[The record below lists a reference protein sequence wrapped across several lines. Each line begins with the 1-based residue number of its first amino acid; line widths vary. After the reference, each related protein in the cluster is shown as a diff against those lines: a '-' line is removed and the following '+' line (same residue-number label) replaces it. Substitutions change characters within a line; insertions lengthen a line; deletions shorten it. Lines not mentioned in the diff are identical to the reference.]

1 MVRRYA
7 ISRSRNKPPDM
18 DPGAWTILLV
28 DMDGFFASIEA
39 VRHPELTGLPVVVG
53 ADPKGGAGR
62 GVVSTCSYEAREYGI
77 HSGMPI
83 SRAYRLCPDAKF
95 LPVDM
100 ALYQAVSG
108 RIMKILASYADTFQR
123 VSIDEA
129 FIGVKTDDPEDAVET
144 ALNTKKEILTKE
156 ELTCSIGI
164 GPNKLVAKIASDVRK
179 PDGLTVVAPGE
190 VCEFLDLMPV
200 TKIPGIG
207 KKTGQ
212 ALKSMRIE
220 TIRDLREYDSRKLVL
235 RFGKWGYRMQD
246 LARGIDRSE
255 VKEDCTVKSIGREL
269 TFEEDTS
276 DPGIIYDSIDAL
288 ADETHRALSK
298 TGYLFRTV
306 SVKVRSEDFDTHT
319 RSKSIGFTSS
329 DPELVK
335 NISKNLIS
343 EFIGEVKIRLI
354 GIRLSNLRIADNG
367 SSGSVYRFHC
377 LREPCITRQTSIYEF
392 IR

>member
-1 MVRRYA
+1 M
-7 ISRSRNKPPDM
+7 DM
-18 DPGAWTILLV
+18 GTILLV
-28 DMDGFFASIEA
+28 DMDGFFSSIEM
-39 VRHPELTGLPVVVG
+39 VRHPELAGLPVVVG

-62 GVVSTCSYEAREYGI
+62 GVVSTCSYEAQYGI

-108 RIMKILASYADTFQR
+108 RIMNILASYADTFQR

-129 FIGVKTDDPEDAVET
+129 FILVKTDDPEDAIET
-144 ALNTKKEILTKE
+144 ALDIKKAILAKE
-156 ELTCSIGI
+156 RLTCSIGI

-179 PDGLTVVAPGE
+179 PDGLTVVAPDG
-190 VCEFLDLMPV
+190 VCEFLDPLPAK
-200 TKIPGIG
+200 KIPGIG

-212 ALKSMRIE
+212 ILKSMGIE
-220 TIRDLREYDSRKLVL
+220 TIRDLREYDARKLVL
-235 RFGKWGYRMQD
+235 RFGKLGYLMHD
-246 LARGIDRSE
+246 LACGIDRSE
-255 VKEDCTVKSIGREL
+255 VKEDHTVKSIGREM

-276 DPGIIYDSIDAL
+276 DPGLIHDSIDAL
-288 ADETHRALSK
+288 ADATHRALSK
-298 TGYLFRTV
+298 TEYLFRTV
-306 SVKVRSEDFDTHT
+306 SVKVRFEDFDTRT
-319 RSKSIGFTSS
+319 RSKSIGFPSS

-343 EFIGEVKIRLI
+343 EFIGVAKIRLI
-354 GIRLSNLRIADNG
+354 GIRLSNLRMADTG
-367 SSGSVYRFHC
+367 STGATHRCHC
-377 LREPCITRQTSIYEF
+377 LRGQGITRQTSIYEF

>member
-1 MVRRYA
+1 M
-7 ISRSRNKPPDM
+7 
-18 DPGAWTILLV
+18 WTILLV
-28 DMDGFFASIEA
+28 DMDGFFSSIEV
-39 VRHPELTGLPVVVG
+39 VRHPELVGLPVVVG
-53 ADPKGGAGR
+53 ADPKEGAGR

-83 SRAYRLCPDAKF
+83 SRAYRLCPDSKF

-129 FIGVKTDDPEDAVET
+129 FIRVKTDDPEDVIET
-144 ALNTKKEILTKE
+144 ALDIKKEILAKE
-156 ELTCSIGI
+156 RLTCSIGI

-179 PDGLTVVAPGE
+179 PDGLTVVAPYE
-190 VCEFLDLMPV
+190 VCEFLDPMPV
-200 TKIPGIG
+200 KKIPGIG

-212 ALKSMRIE
+212 SLKSMGIE
-220 TIRDLREYDSRKLVL
+220 TIRDLREYDARKLVL
-235 RFGKWGYRMQD
+235 RFGKWGYRMHD
-246 LARGIDRSE
+246 LACGIDRSE
-255 VKEDCTVKSIGREL
+255 VKEDRTVKSIGREL

-276 DPGIIYDSIDAL
+276 DPGLIHDSIDAL
-288 ADETHRALSK
+288 ADATHRALSNA
-298 TGYLFRTV
+298 GYLFRTV
-306 SVKVRSEDFDTHT
+306 SVKVRFEDFDTRT
-319 RSKSIGFTSS
+319 RSRSIGFPSS

-343 EFIGEVKIRLI
+343 EFTGVAKIRLI
-354 GIRLSNLRIADNG
+354 GIRLSNLQMVDNG
-367 SSGSVYRFHC
+367 SSGATHC
-377 LREPCITRQTSIYEF
+377 HACMAGITRQTSIYEF

>member
-1 MVRRYA
+1 MTRDIVA
-7 ISRSRNKPPDM
+7 
-18 DPGAWTILLV
+18 ILLV
-28 DMDGFFASIEA
+28 DMDGFFSSIE
-39 VRHPELTGLPVVVG
+39 VIRHPELAGLPVVVG

-62 GVVSTCSYEAREYGI
+62 GVASTCSYEAREYGI

-129 FIGVKTDDPEDAVET
+129 FILVKADDPEDVIET
-144 ALNTKKEILTKE
+144 ALDIKKAILAKE
-156 ELTCSIGI
+156 RLTCSIGI
-164 GPNKLVAKIASDVRK
+164 GPNKLVAKIASDVLK
-179 PDGLTVVAPGE
+179 PDGLTVVAPDG
-190 VCEFLDLMPV
+190 VCEFLDPMPAK
-200 TKIPGIG
+200 KIPGIG

-212 ALKSMRIE
+212 MLKSMGIE
-220 TIRDLREYDSRKLVL
+220 TIRDLREYDARKLVL
-235 RFGKWGYRMQD
+235 RFGKWGYRMRD
-246 LARGIDRSE
+246 LACGIDRSE
-255 VKEDCTVKSIGREL
+255 VKEDHIVKSIGREL

-288 ADETHRALSK
+288 ADATHRALSK

-306 SVKVRSEDFDTHT
+306 SVKVRFEDFDTRT
-319 RSKSIGFTSS
+319 RSRSIGFPSS

-343 EFIGEVKIRLI
+343 EFTGVAKIRLI
-354 GIRLSNLRIADNG
+354 GIRLSNLRMADNG
-367 SSGSVYRFHC
+367 SPGATHRCHC
-377 LREPCITRQTSIYEF
+377 LRGEGITRQTSIYEF
-392 IR
+392 IL

>member
-1 MVRRYA
+1 MAKRCA
-7 ISRSRNKPPDM
+7 ISRRNKTPDPDQGM
-18 DPGAWTILLV
+18 WTILLV
-28 DMDGFFASIEA
+28 DMDGFFSSIEV
-39 VRHPELTGLPVVVG
+39 VRHPELIGLPVVVG

-83 SRAYRLCPDAKF
+83 SRAYRLCPDSKF

-129 FIGVKTDDPEDAVET
+129 FIRVKTDDPEDVIET
-144 ALNTKKEILTKE
+144 ALDIKKEILAKE
-156 ELTCSIGI
+156 RLTCSIGI

-179 PDGLTVVAPGE
+179 PDGLTVVAPYE
-190 VCEFLDLMPV
+190 VCEFLDPMPV
-200 TKIPGIG
+200 KKIPGIG

-212 ALKSMRIE
+212 SLKSMGIE
-220 TIRDLREYDSRKLVL
+220 TIRDLREYDARKLVL
-235 RFGKWGYRMQD
+235 RFGKWGYRMHD
-246 LARGIDRSE
+246 LACGIDRSE
-255 VKEDCTVKSIGREL
+255 VKEDRTVKSIGREL

-276 DPGIIYDSIDAL
+276 DPGLIHDSIDAL
-288 ADETHRALSK
+288 ADATHRALSNA
-298 TGYLFRTV
+298 GYLFRTV
-306 SVKVRSEDFDTHT
+306 SVKVRFEDFDTRT
-319 RSKSIGFTSS
+319 RSRSIGFPSS

-343 EFIGEVKIRLI
+343 EFTGVAKIRLI
-354 GIRLSNLRIADNG
+354 GIRLSNLQMVDNG
-367 SSGSVYRFHC
+367 SPGATHC
-377 LREPCITRQTSIYEF
+377 HACMAGITRQTSIYEF

>member
-1 MVRRYA
+1 M
-7 ISRSRNKPPDM
+7 
-18 DPGAWTILLV
+18 WTILLV
-28 DMDGFFASIEA
+28 DMDGFFSSIEV
-39 VRHPELTGLPVVVG
+39 VRHPELAGLPVVVG

-108 RIMKILASYADTFQR
+108 RIMKILASYADRFQR

-129 FIGVKTDDPEDAVET
+129 FIQVKTDDPEDVIET
-144 ALNTKKEILTKE
+144 ALDIKKEILAKE
-156 ELTCSIGI
+156 KLTCSIGI
-164 GPNKLVAKIASDVRK
+164 GPNKLVAKIASDAQK
-179 PDGLTVVAPGE
+179 PDGLTVVAPDE
-190 VCEFLDLMPV
+190 VCEFLDPMPAK
-200 TKIPGIG
+200 KIPGIG

-212 ALKSMRIE
+212 ALKGMGIE
-220 TIRDLREYDSRKLVL
+220 TIRDLREYDARKLVL
-235 RFGKWGYRMQD
+235 RFGKWGHRMQD
-246 LARGIDRSE
+246 LAYGIDRSE
-255 VKEDCTVKSIGREL
+255 VKEDRTVKSIGREL

-276 DPGIIYDSIDAL
+276 DPGLIHDSIDAL
-288 ADETHRALSK
+288 ADATHRALSK

-306 SVKVRSEDFDTHT
+306 SVKVRFEDFDTRT
-319 RSKSIGFTSS
+319 RSRSIGFPSS

-354 GIRLSNLRIADNG
+354 GIRLSNLQMVDNG
-367 SSGSVYRFHC
+367 SPGATHC
-377 LREPCITRQTSIYEF
+377 HGLRGQGITRQTSIYEF

>member
-1 MVRRYA
+1 M
-7 ISRSRNKPPDM
+7 DM
-18 DPGAWTILLV
+18 GTILLV
-28 DMDGFFASIEA
+28 DMDGFFSSIEM
-39 VRHPELTGLPVVVG
+39 VRHPELAGLPVVVG

-62 GVVSTCSYEAREYGI
+62 GVVSTCSYEAREYGV

-108 RIMKILASYADTFQR
+108 RIMNILASYADTFQR

-129 FIGVKTDDPEDAVET
+129 FILVKTDDPEDVIET
-144 ALNTKKEILTKE
+144 ALDIKKAILAKE
-156 ELTCSIGI
+156 RLTCSIGI

-179 PDGLTVVAPGE
+179 PDGLTVVAPDE
-190 VCEFLDLMPV
+190 VCEFLDLLPAK
-200 TKIPGIG
+200 KIPGIG

-212 ALKSMRIE
+212 ILKSMGIE
-220 TIRDLREYDSRKLVL
+220 TIRDLREYDARKLVL
-235 RFGKWGYRMQD
+235 RFGKLGYRMHD
-246 LARGIDRSE
+246 LACGIDRSE
-255 VKEDCTVKSIGREL
+255 VKEDHTVKSIGREM

-276 DPGIIYDSIDAL
+276 DPGLIYDSIDAL
-288 ADETHRALSK
+288 ADATHRALSK

-306 SVKVRSEDFDTHT
+306 SVKVRFEDFDTRT
-319 RSKSIGFTSS
+319 RSKSIGFPSS

-343 EFIGEVKIRLI
+343 EFIGVAKIRLI
-354 GIRLSNLRIADNG
+354 GIRLSNLRMADTG
-367 SSGSVYRFHC
+367 STGATHRCHY
-377 LREPCITRQTSIYEF
+377 LRGEGITRQTSIYEF